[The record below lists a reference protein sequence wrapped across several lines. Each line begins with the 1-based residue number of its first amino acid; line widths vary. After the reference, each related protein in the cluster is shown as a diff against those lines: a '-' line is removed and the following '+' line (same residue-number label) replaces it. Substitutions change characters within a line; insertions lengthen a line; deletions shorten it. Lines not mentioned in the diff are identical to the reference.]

1 MKRCLALA
9 AVCVLF
15 APAAA
20 PAVEDI
26 APEKLLGKW
35 ELTEKAAGFPK
46 GTVFDFQTG
55 GKLVI
60 TVEINGEAKMT
71 PVKYELKERTLRL
84 TAGDKTDTTEATY
97 DPRTGELV
105 CKDKDGTTARFKR
118 K

>member
-1 MKRCLALA
+1 MKRCLTF
-9 AVCVLF
+9 AVVCLVF

-20 PAVEDI
+20 PAAEEI

-60 TVEINGEAKMT
+60 TLEIDGKKSMAD
-71 PVKYELKERTLRL
+71 VKYELKERTLRV

-97 DPRTGELV
+97 GSSRDELV
-105 CKDKDGTTARFKR
+105 LKDKDGTTARFKR